1 VPVEGLLAANSLG
14 QMTRMVAGVV
24 GAGVTGVIAGVAGTA
39 WPVFLVDAATFLVS
53 AVIVLRVSREAGLP
67 EVASAASIRARGMG
81 GAVVDGLRL
90 IAGSA
95 PLVAAL
101 GGVAVTMLGVGAIN
115 VLFIPFLVND
125 LGASPAWA
133 GPLEAAQTVAM
144 VVAGGLIAS
153 LAGRVSV
160 PRLFVGGLLGLG
172 VCVGLLSVVPGP
184 VVLLAV
190 MFGAGAFTM
199 PVQATTMTIVQ
210 QGTTDATRG
219 RVAGALN
226 AGIQAAS
233 IGSMAAAGILADVIG
248 IRTVFAIGGAITLL
262 AALFA
267 WTLFRR
273 APSGDAAVSTEAQ
286 ETSAATGTPVAA

>member
-1 VPVEGLLAANSLG
+1 
-14 QMTRMVAGVV
+14 
-24 GAGVTGVIAGVAGTA
+24 
-39 WPVFLVDAATFLVS
+39 
-53 AVIVLRVSREAGLP
+53 
-67 EVASAASIRARGMG
+67 
-81 GAVVDGLRL
+81 
-90 IAGSA
+90 
-95 PLVAAL
+95 
-101 GGVAVTMLGVGAIN
+101 
-115 VLFIPFLVND
+115 VND

-144 VVAGGLIAS
+144 VVAGGLIAG

-184 VVLLAV
+184 VVLLAI

-248 IRTVFAIGGAITLL
+248 IRSVFAIGGAITLL

-273 APSGDAAVSTEAQ
+273 APSADAVAPVEAPD
-286 ETSAATGTPVAA
+286 SAAAAGTPATA